1 MIKVN
6 HGNIEISG
14 SSAEIID
21 DLADA
26 IKGIK
31 LVLQNAGTPKPV
43 VELIIADAVRWSD
56 MTKEERVKDAF
67 KILADHLDKKPK
79 TPKTETENGGNTDDK
94 KPE

>member
-1 MIKVN
+1 MIKVDR
-6 HGNIEISG
+6 GNIEISG

-26 IKGIK
+26 IKGVK
-31 LVLQNAGTPKPV
+31 RVLQNVGTPKSV

-56 MTKEERVKDAF
+56 MTKEERVKDAV
-67 KILADHLDKKPK
+67 KTLMDHLGKKPE

>member
-1 MIKVN
+1 MIKVH

-26 IKGIK
+26 IKGVKCILK
-31 LVLQNAGTPKPV
+31 NDGAPKHV
-43 VELIIADAVRWSD
+43 AELIIADAVRWSD
-56 MTKEERVKDAF
+56 MTKEERLKDAF
-67 KILADHLDKKPK
+67 KTLKGLLDKKFE
-79 TPKTETENGGNTDDK
+79 TPKPETENGGNTDDK

>member
-14 SSAEIID
+14 SSAEIMN

-31 LVLQNAGTPKPV
+31 CALKNGGAPESLVETM
-43 VELIIADAVRWSD
+43 IADAVRYSN
-56 MTKEERVKDAF
+56 MTRDERIKDAL
-67 KILADHLDKKPK
+67 KTLQDLLSKKFE
-79 TPKTETENGGNTDDK
+79 TPKTETKNGGNTDDK

>member
-14 SSAEIID
+14 SSAEIIN

-31 LVLQNAGTPKPV
+31 CALK
-43 VELIIADAVRWSD
+43 
-56 MTKEERVKDAF
+56 
-67 KILADHLDKKPK
+67 
-79 TPKTETENGGNTDDK
+79 NGGGTGVPCRNHDS
-94 KPE
+94 